1 MESVAMVIRALQE
14 ISVWVMY
21 KWLHGESSSVQSGSG
36 RSRRRRHGIFVEEG
50 FDHGGLPSN
59 ATSTAS
65 RRGAPAHSRWSCTG
79 RLVIKTF
86 H

>member
-50 FDHGGLPSN
+50 FDHGALPSN
-59 ATSTAS
+59 ATPG
-65 RRGAPAHSRWSCTG
+65 RRQS
-79 RLVIKTF
+79 
-86 H
+86 